1 MTDRNLLFFVLPMR
15 LPIFILLLT
24 VFLGVRC
31 VKAETLH
38 KEIQVDLDP
47 VGDGT
52 VVEKERYPA
61 HAWLVWKRNTG
72 EHPDLVVRDKRREYA
87 AWEFYD
93 FSFSEDEVTR
103 TSESKMKVRALAQI
117 LNDGNYT
124 LDKLISG
131 LHLVTNNGNEWIFS
145 GSTGINSSQSN
156 EEEQTVH
163 INLPAGAFQAH
174 IVSPDSS
181 QTELVYS
188 LPRPA
193 SKSSSLLLLASGI
206 GAFGV
211 IMMGVS
217 LRSRKPIRQSQPLS
231 IKTVSPPAL
240 PAGTKWQLVGRTPG
254 GRTLRLEITAAMFAG
269 NGNRL
274 VLGRT
279 AELCHVVVDDGSVS
293 KQHAQIRSEGGN
305 LMVADRN
312 SSNGTAV
319 NGQFNARPFDEVPLK
334 DGDTLTLG
342 EVKLDFTKA

>member
-1 MTDRNLLFFVLPMR
+1 MR

-145 GSTGINSSQSN
+145 GNTGINSSQSN

-188 LPRPA
+188 VPRPT
-193 SKSSSLLLLASGI
+193 SKSSRTKVHTRRWYWVTDSR
-206 GAFGV
+206 
-211 IMMGVS
+211 
-217 LRSRKPIRQSQPLS
+217 LR
-231 IKTVSPPAL
+231 
-240 PAGTKWQLVGRTPG
+240 
-254 GRTLRLEITAAMFAG
+254 ITAD
-269 NGNRL
+269 
-274 VLGRT
+274 VLNEQRRDLEYQGDLLR
-279 AELCHVVVDDGSVS
+279 
-293 KQHAQIRSEGGN
+293 
-305 LMVADRN
+305 VALQPGLQGKE
-312 SSNGTAV
+312 S
-319 NGQFNARPFDEVPLK
+319 
-334 DGDTLTLG
+334 
-342 EVKLDFTKA
+342 